1 MMKKILFVFLLLSV
15 LRGNIV
21 CGQSV
26 IDSLRIEMSK
36 LGDAD
41 THNEKKAE
49 ICLRLSEE
57 YESFNT
63 DSFNYFIDKGFSF
76 YRKPD
81 YGSRVYLGLING
93 KANYHFV
100 NGDFKLAK
108 SMFNEALT
116 HAPSLKERDYT
127 FESTVAMSLGVAYR
141 KLGMTDSTLYYY
153 NHATDLSKI
162 SGDKSTLS
170 AIYYNIGAMY
180 FGSER
185 YEHYGNDE

>member
-1 MMKKILFVFLLLSV
+1 MKKILFVFLLLSV

-63 DSFNYFIDKGFSF
+63 DLLFC
-76 YRKPD
+76 
-81 YGSRVYLGLING
+81 VLHL
-93 KANYHFV
+93 
-100 NGDFKLAK
+100 
-108 SMFNEALT
+108 
-116 HAPSLKERDYT
+116 
-127 FESTVAMSLGVAYR
+127 
-141 KLGMTDSTLYYY
+141 
-153 NHATDLSKI
+153 I
-162 SGDKSTLS
+162 SGTTSSL
-170 AIYYNIGAMY
+170 IL
-180 FGSER
+180 
-185 YEHYGNDE
+185 